1 MNATLRF
8 LIGKSYAALGSAVFA
23 GAVSGLSAAA
33 LIALISSAIDGSPRS
48 PYLLATFVLLVLV
61 TVISK
66 SASEIVL
73 TRLGQRAIAKVRV
86 ELSRRV
92 VQAPLRRN
100 EEIGAHRVLAALNDD
115 AAVIAQSFVYLPM
128 VCVQGATVLGC
139 LGYLGYR
146 APWALVVT
154 VLAMLLGGVI
164 FSLHERR
171 ASTFFRSA
179 RQTSDVL
186 FSHFRALTGGIK
198 ELKLSRARGAGFLER
213 MLGTSVRHY
222 ERDFVSGM
230 TVYSWATGWGALLF
244 YAVMGVTV
252 FALPAWAEMSAR
264 DVASAS
270 LTLLYLMAPFA
281 LLMEILP
288 ALGRASVA
296 VEKWRE
302 LGLSLEA
309 EPGLSPRAETAL
321 AAGQLPAAWRGID
334 LVGITHR
341 YRREQE
347 TGSFLL
353 GPIDLTLRPGE
364 LVFLVGG
371 NGSGKTTLSLLL
383 LGLYVPEAGQILVD
397 GLPID
402 DHNRAL
408 YRELFSVVFGEY
420 HVFEQL
426 LGLEDEEQR
435 ERAAH
440 YLRRLKL
447 DHLIRIEGSELCI
460 EGLSMGQRKR
470 LALLAAA
477 LDDRSFYVFDE
488 WASDQDPESRR
499 FFYTELLPELR
510 ARGKAVLV
518 ITHDDQYFELADR
531 LLRMDYGQL
540 TIVDSQ
546 RVALAAAEA

>member
-1 MNATLRF
+1 MIATLRF
-8 LIGKSYAALGSAVFA
+8 LLGKAHAQVGLAVLA
-23 GAVSGLSAAA
+23 GAISGLSGAA
-33 LIALISSAIDGSPRS
+33 LIALISAATSASAQG
-48 PYLLATFVLLVLV
+48 LLGWFCVLV
-61 TVISK
+61 VVTVVSK
-66 SASEIVL
+66 GASEILL
-73 TRLGQRAIAKVRV
+73 TRLGQRAIAELRV
-86 ELSRRV
+86 QLSRRI

-115 AAVIAQSFVYLPM
+115 AAVLTQSFVYLPM
-128 VCVQGATVLGC
+128 VCVHGATVLGC
-139 LGYLGYR
+139 LAYLGYC
-146 APWALVVT
+146 APWALLVT
-154 VLAMLLGGVI
+154 LLAMALGGAI

-171 ASTFFRSA
+171 AASSFRSA
-179 RQTSDVL
+179 REVSDTL
-186 FSHFRALTGGIK
+186 FAHFRALTGGIK
-198 ELKLSRARGAGFLER
+198 ELKLSRARGEGFLER
-213 MLGTSVRHY
+213 MLGSSVRAY
-222 ERDFVSGM
+222 ERDFVAGM
-230 TVYSWATGWGALLF
+230 TVYSWATGWGSLLF
-244 YAVMGVTV
+244 YVVMGVTV
-252 FALPAWAEMSAR
+252 FALPSWAGMR
-264 DVASAS
+264 VQDVASAS

-288 ALGRASVA
+288 SLGRASVA
-296 VEKWRE
+296 VAKWRE

-309 EPGLSPRAETAL
+309 EPAL
-321 AAGQLPAAWRGID
+321 TGAALPASWRSID
-334 LVGITHR
+334 LIGVTHS
-341 YRREQE
+341 YQRERESGVFQ
-347 TGSFLL
+347 L

-397 GLPID
+397 GTPID
-402 DHNRAL
+402 DANRAF

-420 HVFEQL
+420 HVFEAL
-426 LGLEDEEQR
+426 LGLEDAELR
-435 ERAAH
+435 ERAEH

-447 DHLIRIEGSELCI
+447 DHRIRVQGAQLKVD
-460 EGLSMGQRKR
+460 GLSMGQRKR

-518 ITHDDQYFELADR
+518 ITHDDQYFGLADR

-540 TIVDSQ
+540 SEVDNGH
-546 RVALAAAEA
+546 LAIAQVDA